1 MDAGVLERWEVEAA
15 TARMIALWR
24 GDILGDFWAH
34 GSQHYIA
41 ASSNIGL
48 QNKILFIGPNVFYN
62 ILDFLI
68 VFRWR

>member
-1 MDAGVLERWEVEAA
+1 MDAGVLERRVEAA
-15 TARMIALWR
+15 TERMIALWR

-68 VFRWR
+68 VIRWR